1 MLGMRDKKREV
12 AEYIEIEGMPIEA
25 IYELIERPQ
34 DLSKGD
40 YALPCFRFAK
50 ALRKSPVM
58 IAEEIKN
65 KILDKSHPFESVEAI
80 NGYLNFKFD
89 KKKES
94 LYLIENIR
102 KQGAKYGS
110 SDEGKGKTVCID
122 YSSINIAKP
131 FHIGH
136 LMTTVLGG
144 ALYRIYKKRGYNAVG
159 INHLGDWGTQFGK
172 LIVAYKM
179 WGDEKTIRETGIM
192 GLNDLYV
199 KYHREAEKDK
209 GLDDKA
215 RAWFKKIEDG
225 DKEALKL
232 FELFKE
238 LTLVEVEKVYKRLN
252 IKFDS
257 YAGESF
263 YNDKMEPVLNEL
275 REKGLIEV
283 SEGAEIVNLDEYQ
296 MPPCLLVRS
305 DGATLYATRDLA
317 AAFYRKKTYDF
328 WKNLYVVAYQQNL
341 HFKQVFKVV
350 ELMGYEWAKD
360 LIHIPFGMV
369 SLESGSMS
377 TRAGNVVWLK
387 DVLDRSEEQS
397 LDIIKAKSPHLNNKE
412 TVSKQVGVG
421 AVIFFALSSGRIK
434 DTVFSYDEVLN
445 FDGETGPYVQYTN
458 ARCNSVLRKAEV
470 DIKNIPSGEIEAD
483 FSSIENE
490 SSYTLISILEQFGE
504 ILSISLDKYE
514 PSILTRYLIDVAKA
528 FNKFYLENRII
539 DGKLGVSNARLA
551 LVCSTAVVLKEGLSL
566 LGIEA
571 PEEM

>member
-1 MLGMRDKKREV
+1 MRDKKREV
-12 AEYIEIEGMPIEA
+12 AEYIEIEGMPMEA

-209 GLDDKA
+209 DLDDKA

>member
-1 MLGMRDKKREV
+1 MRDKKREV
-12 AEYIEIEGMPIEA
+12 VEFIEIEGIDKEA
-25 IYELIERPQ
+25 IYELIVRPQ

-50 ALRKSPVM
+50 ELRKSPVI
-58 IAEEIKN
+58 IAEELKN
-65 KILDKSHPFESVEAI
+65 KILEKVHPFESVEAV

-94 LYLIENIR
+94 LLLIENIR
-102 KQGAKYGS
+102 KQGSKYGA
-110 SDEGKGKTVCID
+110 SDEGKDKTVCID

-179 WGDEKTIRETGIM
+179 WGDEETIRATGVM

-199 KYHREAEKDK
+199 RYHKEAELDK
-209 GLDDKA
+209 SLDDQA

-238 LTLVEVEKVYKRLN
+238 LTLVEVEKIYKRLN

-263 YNDKMEPVLNEL
+263 YNDKMEPILNEL

-283 SEGAEIVNLDEYQ
+283 SEGAEIVNLDEYN

-317 AAFYRKKTYDF
+317 AAFYRKNAYDF

-341 HFKQVFKVV
+341 HFKQVFKVI

-360 LIHIPFGMV
+360 LIHVPFGMV

-387 DVLDRSEEQS
+387 DVLDKSEEQS
-397 LDIIKAKSPHLNNKE
+397 LDIIKAKSPHLKNKE
-412 TVSKQVGVG
+412 KVAKQVGVG

-470 DIKNIPSGEIEAD
+470 DIHALPLSEIEAD
-483 FSSIENE
+483 FNSIENE
-490 SSYTLISILEQFGE
+490 SSYSLISSLEQFGE
-504 ILSISLDKYE
+504 ILSSSLDKYE
-514 PSILTRYLIDVAKA
+514 PSMLTRYLIDVAKA

-551 LVCSTAVVLKEGLSL
+551 LVYATSIVLKEGLSL

>member
-1 MLGMRDKKREV
+1 MRDKKREV

-110 SDEGKGKTVCID
+110 SDEGKDKTVCID

-209 GLDDKA
+209 DLDDKA

-397 LDIIKAKSPHLNNKE
+397 LDIIKTKSPHLNNKE

-470 DIKNIPSGEIEAD
+470 DVENLPSGEIEAD

-504 ILSISLDKYE
+504 ILSVSLDKYE

>member
-1 MLGMRDKKREV
+1 MRDKKREV

-50 ALRKSPVM
+50 TLRKSPVM

>member
-1 MLGMRDKKREV
+1 MRDKKREV
-12 AEYIEIEGMPIEA
+12 AEYIEIEGMPMEA

-50 ALRKSPVM
+50 TLRKSPVM

-209 GLDDKA
+209 DLDDKA

>member
-1 MLGMRDKKREV
+1 MRDKKREV
-12 AEYIEIEGMPIEA
+12 AEYIEIEGMPMEA

-50 ALRKSPVM
+50 TLRKSPVM

>member
-1 MLGMRDKKREV
+1 MRDKKREV

-102 KQGAKYGS
+102 KQGAKYGT
-110 SDEGKGKTVCID
+110 SDEGKDKTVCID

-209 GLDDKA
+209 DLDDKA

-397 LDIIKAKSPHLNNKE
+397 LDIIKTKSPHLNNKE

-470 DIKNIPSGEIEAD
+470 DIENLPSGEIEAD

-504 ILSISLDKYE
+504 ILSVSLDKYE

-551 LVCSTAVVLKEGLSL
+551 LVYSTAVVLKEGLSL